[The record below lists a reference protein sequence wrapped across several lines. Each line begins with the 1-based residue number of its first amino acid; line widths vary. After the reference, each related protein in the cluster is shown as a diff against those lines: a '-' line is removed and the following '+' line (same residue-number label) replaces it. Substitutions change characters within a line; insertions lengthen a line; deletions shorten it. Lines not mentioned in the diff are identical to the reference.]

1 MKSKINNKSV
11 YMNVIIDKI
20 VKENAKMNA
29 LKLGISLK
37 EFVRCALIEK
47 MNRDGK

>member
-1 MKSKINNKSV
+1 MESKINNKV
-11 YMNVIIDKI
+11 YMNVIINKI

-37 EFVRCALIEK
+37 EFVLQALIEK
-47 MNRDGK
+47 MSRCK

>member
-1 MKSKINNKSV
+1 MKSEINNKV

-47 MNRDGK
+47 MDRGSK